1 MASFWGEL
9 KRRNVVRVAI
19 AYAVVAWVSIEV
31 SATTFPMLKLPEW
44 AATFVTVLLLI
55 GFPVALIFAWAF
67 EFTPQGLKREH
78 EVDASESI
86 THLTGRKLDFMII
99 TVLVL
104 ALGYFAFD
112 KFVLDTSRDAEL
124 MQTTTEAVTEQA
136 AEFGNAETA
145 YQSIAVLAFVDLS
158 PAGDQEYFSDGIS
171 EEILNVLTQIPDLRV
186 TSRSSAFSFKGKGVD
201 IPTVA
206 KQLGVTKIL
215 EGSVRKSGKHIRIT
229 AQLIDARTDTHL
241 WSETYDREL
250 DDIFAVQDEIAQAV
264 VSALKLKFLGAT
276 SQVNQDVDA
285 YDSLM
290 RLRGALRTSTG
301 DEMLVLIESLETL
314 TRDYPDYADA
324 YATLAE
330 AYGLHGDAAGLIP
343 EDVYAK
349 AIEAGRKSV
358 DLAPESAGGYIAL
371 GSAFVGRGRFIE
383 AGPIVARALQLQ
395 PGNADVLVMQGELLS
410 IQGQYL
416 KAVELTERA
425 LLRDPL
431 NAHTRSALAYR
442 YGSVGRGER
451 GVETL
456 SLGLEIDPD
465 DLQLLWALGE
475 IHYRMGRL
483 GLAAAS
489 IGQLIEL
496 EPSHI
501 NAVQTLF
508 LIQFDAGDLDAARR
522 TLERGETLS
531 RSRLADERA
540 MYCYDIG
547 NTDCW
552 HAATTRMLATR
563 KRFFVQTWQA
573 RMLYESGLPH
583 EAIQSLLPVV
593 EYFDQTGDNYG
604 KFETRTNLAA
614 LYHLTGDTERCD
626 GVLETVVAFWKFG
639 IERGYEFWDAYF
651 DLASAAAARGDVD
664 EALRNLEEAYA
675 RGFRQLWQFHHRI
688 AFDKMRDNP
697 EFQSLVEQI
706 RSENAAQLAVR
717 GHQR

>member
-1 MASFWGEL
+1 
-9 KRRNVVRVAI
+9 
-19 AYAVVAWVSIEV
+19 
-31 SATTFPMLKLPEW
+31 
-44 AATFVTVLLLI
+44 
-55 GFPVALIFAWAF
+55 
-67 EFTPQGLKREH
+67 
-78 EVDASESI
+78 
-86 THLTGRKLDFMII
+86 MII

-112 KFVLDTSRDAEL
+112 KFVLDPSRDAEL
-124 MQTTTEAVTEQA
+124 VQALTEAVTEQA
-136 AEFGNAETA
+136 TETDNAGTA
-145 YQSIAVLAFVDLS
+145 DQSIAVLAFADLS
-158 PAGDQEYFSDGIS
+158 PEGDQEYFSDGIS
-171 EEILNVLTQIPDLRV
+171 EEILNVLTQIPGLRV

-206 KQLGVTKIL
+206 KQLGVAKVL

-229 AQLIDARTDTHL
+229 AQLIDARTDTQL

-250 DDIFAVQDEIAQAV
+250 DNIFAVQDEIAQAV
-264 VSALKLKFLGAT
+264 VDALKLKFLGAT
-276 SQVNQDVDA
+276 LQVNQDVDA

-290 RLRGALRTSTG
+290 RLRGALRTSAG
-301 DEMLVLIESLETL
+301 DEMLALIESLETL

-330 AYGLHGDAAGLIP
+330 AYRLHGKATGLIP
-343 EDVYAK
+343 EDVLGK

-358 DLAPESAGGYIAL
+358 DLAPESATGYIAL
-371 GSAFVGRGRFIE
+371 GSAFVDIGRFIE
-383 AGPIVARALQLQ
+383 AAPIVARALQLQ

-410 IQGQYL
+410 IQGRY
-416 KAVELTERA
+416 AEAAELTERA

-431 NAHTRSALAYR
+431 NTNTRSALADR
-442 YGSVGRGER
+442 YESVGRGER
-451 GVETL
+451 GVEKL
-456 SLGLEIDPD
+456 NLGLEIDPD
-465 DLQLLWALGE
+465 DLQLLWARGL

-496 EPSHI
+496 DPSHI

-508 LIQFDAGDLDAARR
+508 TIQFDAGDLDAARR

-540 MYCYDIG
+540 VYCYAMGD
-547 NTDCW
+547 TDCW

-583 EAIQSLLPVV
+583 EAIQSLLPVI
-593 EYFDQTGDNYG
+593 EYFDQTGDAYG
-604 KFETRTNLAA
+604 NFETRTNLAA
-614 LYHLTGDTERCD
+614 LYDLTSDFKRRD
-626 GVLETVVAFWKFG
+626 AVLETVVAPWMFG
-639 IERGYEFWDAYF
+639 IEHGYESWFAYF
-651 DLASAAAARGDVD
+651 DLAAAAAARGDVD
-664 EALRNLEEAYA
+664 EALRNMEEAYA
-675 RGFRQLWQFHHRI
+675 RGFRQIWQFHHRI
-688 AFDKMRDNP
+688 AFDKLRDNP
-697 EFQSLVEQI
+697 EFQSLVKRI

-717 GHQR
+717 GH

>member
-1 MASFWGEL
+1 MTSFWGEL
-9 KRRNVVRVAI
+9 KRRNVVRVAV
-19 AYAVVAWVSIEV
+19 AYVIVGWLILQFADVLIPLL
-31 SATTFPMLKLPEW
+31 TLPEW
-44 AATFVTVLLLI
+44 VGRLIFLLLLV
-55 GFPVALIFAWAF
+55 GFPLALFFAWAY
-67 EFTPQGLKREH
+67 ELTPEGLKKEKH
-78 EVDASESI
+78 VDRSESI
-86 THLTGRKLDFMII
+86 THIIGRKLDFMII

-112 KFVLDTSRDAEL
+112 KFVLDPSRDAEL
-124 MQTTTEAVTEQA
+124 VQALTEAVTEQA
-136 AEFGNAETA
+136 TETDNAGTA
-145 YQSIAVLAFVDLS
+145 DQSIAVLAFADLS
-158 PAGDQEYFSDGIS
+158 PEGDQEYFSDGIS
-171 EEILNVLTQIPDLRV
+171 EEILNVLTQIPGLRV

-206 KQLGVTKIL
+206 KQLGVAKVL

-229 AQLIDARTDTHL
+229 AQLIDARTDTQL

-250 DDIFAVQDEIAQAV
+250 DNIFAVQDEIAQAV
-264 VSALKLKFLGAT
+264 VDALKLKFLGAT
-276 SQVNQDVDA
+276 LQVNQDVDA

-290 RLRGALRTSTG
+290 RLRGALRTSAG
-301 DEMLVLIESLETL
+301 DEMLALIESLETL

-330 AYGLHGDAAGLIP
+330 AYRLHGKATGLIP
-343 EDVYAK
+343 EDVLGK

-358 DLAPESAGGYIAL
+358 DLAPESATGYIAL
-371 GSAFVGRGRFIE
+371 GSAFVDIGRFIE
-383 AGPIVARALQLQ
+383 AAPIVARALQLQ

-410 IQGQYL
+410 IQGRY
-416 KAVELTERA
+416 AEAAELTERA

-431 NAHTRSALAYR
+431 NTNTRSALADR
-442 YGSVGRGER
+442 YESVGRGER
-451 GVETL
+451 GVEKL
-456 SLGLEIDPD
+456 NLGLEIDPD
-465 DLQLLWALGE
+465 DLQLLWARGL

-496 EPSHI
+496 DPSHI

-508 LIQFDAGDLDAARR
+508 TIQFDAGDLDAARR

-540 MYCYDIG
+540 VYCYAMGD
-547 NTDCW
+547 TDCW

-583 EAIQSLLPVV
+583 EAIQSLLPVI
-593 EYFDQTGDNYG
+593 EYFDQTGDAYG
-604 KFETRTNLAA
+604 NFETRTNLAA
-614 LYHLTGDTERCD
+614 LYDLTSDFKRRD
-626 GVLETVVAFWKFG
+626 AVLETVVAPWMFG
-639 IERGYEFWDAYF
+639 IEHGYESWFAYF
-651 DLASAAAARGDVD
+651 DLAAAAAARGDVD
-664 EALRNLEEAYA
+664 EALRNMEEAYA
-675 RGFRQLWQFHHRI
+675 RGFRQIWQFHHRI
-688 AFDKMRDNP
+688 AFDKLRDNP
-697 EFQSLVEQI
+697 EFQSLVKRI

-717 GHQR
+717 GH